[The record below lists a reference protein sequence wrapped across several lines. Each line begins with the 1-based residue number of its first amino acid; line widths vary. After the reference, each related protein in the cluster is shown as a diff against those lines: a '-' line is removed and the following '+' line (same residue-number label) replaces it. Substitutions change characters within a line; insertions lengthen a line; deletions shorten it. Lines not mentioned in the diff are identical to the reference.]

1 MLRSVGCG
9 ATPLPNA
16 ALSLEPTT
24 WPLQAKVPF
33 LNRKPLCY
41 VTRIITVALEMSCP
55 RNVEWRNG
63 TNMYDDNDGFFL
75 NSAAFDDDRWLT
87 PLWLITGI
95 VCLLTIAGTTL
106 CAIWGIRQAY
116 RPG

>member
-1 MLRSVGCG
+1 
-9 ATPLPNA
+9 
-16 ALSLEPTT
+16 
-24 WPLQAKVPF
+24 
-33 LNRKPLCY
+33 
-41 VTRIITVALEMSCP
+41 
-55 RNVEWRNG
+55 
-63 TNMYDDNDGFFL
+63 MYDDNDGFFL